1 MFNSERLPDWQDIKI
16 ISKNRLPSRSYFIP
30 YGSLEECLSSKVC
43 PRAEIKSD
51 RFMLLNGMW
60 DFKYYR
66 SVVDVPEDFVTADLG
81 GKEEYVPS
89 VWQAQ
94 GYEKWHYANVQLP
107 IPVLPPMVSQ
117 HNPVGIY
124 KRKFNVPASFK
135 GMNVKISFL
144 GVVSAFHVYING
156 QLVGYDQ
163 VSHMTGEFDI
173 TDKLIE
179 GENDICVIVYKW
191 CNGTYLEDQDFFRCN
206 GIFRDVFLMAQP
218 EKSVE
223 DFSFFAAKKDTLK
236 DFEASINV
244 KTSQDCKVKAILK
257 DACGNTVFEAE
268 KESENNVFEVKFDV
282 KEPILW
288 NAEKPYLYD
297 LIIIADDNEYIKH
310 KVGFKHVEISDGV
323 FKINDVAIKI
333 RGVNRHDSHP
343 EKGYAVDYFD
353 MLKDLTVMKN
363 LNVNAIRTSHY
374 PNDPIIL
381 ELADEM
387 GFYIVDEADLETH
400 GLHDWSFASQHPDWT
415 EQYVDRAERM
425 AQRDKNHASIIMWSL
440 GNESGWG
447 MNHDKMADKIKE
459 IIPGAKI
466 HYCEHKTQY
475 DVHSSMYTDPIMM
488 EKIAKYEGTDCRTFH
503 GENLLNDKAPF
514 FLCEYAHSMGLG
526 PGSFKEYWDV
536 IYKYP
541 RLMGGCV
548 WEWCDHAV
556 AHKHEDGTVTY
567 TYGGDH
573 GEYPHDGNFCVDGLV
588 LPDRTPSTA
597 ALEMKQAYSP
607 LTVEFCKKCGKIKI
621 INRLD
626 FTNISEY
633 ELAWSL
639 LKNGKAVSEGKFE
652 QISLDPHEATTL
664 EVPAQISDDA
674 EYALTIKVIDNSGKV
689 YFEKDHVCATHQVL
703 LNEYVAKSDCVC
715 DDKLTT
721 EELPN
726 CIKFSS
732 DKFTAVFS
740 KADGTF
746 ESYVYNGKELI
757 NKEPQYPE
765 RRGLT
770 RLPAGIK
777 PNVWRALTDNDIH
790 FTRVP
795 NRDGCAE
802 HILDKLWQFVTKVKL
817 VSVDDTQA
825 KIIVNMKLAA
835 ATIDSTAKV
844 TAEFIVKGC
853 GEITVTELIEPERP
867 GMPSLPRFG
876 VLFEMPTEFDKCTW
890 YGRGLNE
897 SYPDLKLSSVLGVF
911 DSNVKDMHNYYIK
924 PQESGNKSDCRYA
937 VVHDGATGFAIYSE
951 TPFHFSAHRYTVD
964 DLCEWKHAEDVKD
977 MGLTQVSVDG
987 FMCGIGSNSCG
998 PMPLEEYMLN
1008 GNKAYKFSFKIKGI
1022 DITKDSAEDYWTK

>member
-1 MFNSERLPDWQDIKI
+1 MFNSAICPDWQDIKV
-16 ISKNRLPSRSYFIP
+16 ISKNRLASRSYFIP
-30 YGSLEECLSSKVC
+30 YESLESCEASKVEA
-43 PRAEIKSD
+43 RENIKSK

-66 SVVDVPEDFVTADLG
+66 SVVDVPHDFVTADLG

-94 GYEKWHYANVQLP
+94 GYEKWHYANVQMP
-107 IPVLPPMVSQ
+107 IPVIPPNVPT

-124 KRKFNVPASFK
+124 KRKFTVPESFK

-144 GVVSAFHVYING
+144 GVVSSFHVYING
-156 QLVGYDQ
+156 ELIGYDQ

-173 TDKLIE
+173 TDKLFD

-206 GIFRDVFLMAQP
+206 GIFRDVFLIAQP
-218 EKSVE
+218 EKSIE
-223 DFSFFAAKKDTLK
+223 DFKFTANKKEDSV
-236 DFEASINV
+236 DFETKVTV
-244 KTSQDCKVKAILK
+244 KTSSDCNVKIKLK
-257 DACGNTVFEAE
+257 DGNKVVYEAE
-268 KESENNVFEVKFDV
+268 KTSENNCCEFGFDV
-282 KEPILW
+282 KEPTLW
-288 NAEKPYLYD
+288 NAEKPYLYT
-297 LIIIADDNEYIKH
+297 LIISADNNEFIKQ
-310 KVGFKHVEISDGV
+310 KVGFKTVTIDKDV
-323 FKINDVAIKI
+323 FKVNGVAIKI

-343 EKGYAVDYFD
+343 EKGYAVDFND
-353 MLKDLTVMKN
+353 MLKDLTVMKT

-374 PNDPIIL
+374 PNDPLIL

-387 GFYIVDEADLETH
+387 GFYMIDEADLETH
-400 GLHDWSFASQHPDWT
+400 GLHDWSFASTHPEWT

-447 MNHDKMADKIKE
+447 FNHDKMADKIKE
-459 IIPGAKI
+459 IIPEAKI

-488 EKIAKYEGTDCRTFH
+488 EKIANHEATDCRKFH
-503 GENLLNDKAPF
+503 GENLLNDTAPF

-607 LTVEFCKKCGKIKI
+607 LTVELCEKCGKIKL

-626 FTNISEY
+626 FTDISEY
-633 ELAWSL
+633 ELTWEL
-639 LKNGKAVSEGKFE
+639 LKNGKKVSEGKFE
-652 QISLDPHEATTL
+652 NISIAPHEYAAV
-664 EVPAQISDDA
+664 EVPTEISDDA
-674 EYALTIKVIDNSGKV
+674 EYALTIKVIDNRGKC
-689 YFEKDHVCATHQVL
+689 YLEKDHLCATHQVL
-703 LNEYVAKSDCVC
+703 LNKYEPKTDCVC
-715 DDKLTT
+715 DEQLTV
-721 EELPN
+721 EELPC
-726 CIKFSS
+726 CIKFAG
-732 DKFTAVFS
+732 KNFTAKFS

-746 ESYVYNGKELI
+746 ESYIYNGKELI
-757 NKEPQYPE
+757 NEEPQYPE
-765 RRGLT
+765 RRGLA
-770 RLPAGIK
+770 RFPAGIK
-777 PNVWRALTDNDIH
+777 PNLWRAKTDNE
-790 FTRVP
+790 
-795 NRDGCAE
+795 N
-802 HILDKLWQFVTKVKL
+802 LDEKLLGKLWQFVTKVRL
-817 VSVDDTQA
+817 ISVDEAQA
-825 KIIVNMKLAA
+825 KILVNMKLAA
-835 ATIDSTAKV
+835 PTIDATVKVST
-844 TAEFIVKGC
+844 EFIIKGC
-853 GEITVTELIEPERP
+853 GEITVTETVEPERP
-867 GMPSLPRFG
+867 NMPEIPRFG
-876 VLFEMPTEFDKCTW
+876 ILFEMPTEFDKCTW

-911 DSNVKDMHNYYIK
+911 NSDVKDMHNYYIR

-937 VVHDGATGFAIYSE
+937 VVHNGETGFAIYSE

-964 DLCEWKHAEDVKD
+964 DLCGWSHAEDIKD

-987 FMCGIGSNSCG
+987 FVRGIGSNSCG
-998 PMPLEEYMLN
+998 PIPLKQYILD

-1022 DITKDSAEDYWTK
+1022 DLTKESAEDYWDKQ

>member
-1 MFNSERLPDWQDIKI
+1 MFNSEIRPDWQDIKI
-16 ISKNRLPSRSYFIP
+16 ISRNRLPSRAYFIP
-30 YGSLEECLSSKVC
+30 YGDLKTCMESKTEA
-43 PRAEIKSD
+43 RENIKSD

-66 SVVDVPEDFVTADLG
+66 SVVDVPYDFVTADLG

-94 GYEKWHYANVQLP
+94 GYEKWHYTNVNIP
-107 IPVLPPMVSQ
+107 IPVLPPLVPT

-124 KRKFNVPASFK
+124 KRKFTVPDSFK

-156 QLVGYDQ
+156 ELVGYDQ

-173 TDKLIE
+173 TDKLVD

-223 DFSFFAAKKDTLK
+223 DFQFTSEKIEDSADFTAKL
-236 DFEASINV
+236 NV
-244 KTSQDCKVKAILK
+244 TTSADCKVKMTLK
-257 DACGNTVFEAE
+257 DGDKVVYEEE
-268 KESENNVFEVKFDV
+268 KTSENNACEFKFNV
-282 KEPILW
+282 ESPVLW
-288 NAEKPYLYD
+288 NAEKPYLYT
-297 LIIIADDNEYIKH
+297 LVISADDNEFIKH
-310 KVGFKHVEISDGV
+310 KVGFKTVTIDGDI
-323 FKINDVAIKI
+323 FKVNGVAIKI

-343 EKGYAVDYFD
+343 EKGYAVDFND
-353 MLKDLTVMKN
+353 MLKDLTVMKE

-374 PNDPIIL
+374 PNDPLIL

-387 GFYIVDEADLETH
+387 GFYIFDEADLETH

-447 MNHDKMADKIKE
+447 FNHDRMADKIKE

-488 EKIAKYEGTDCRTFH
+488 EKIAKYEDTDCRTFK
-503 GENLLNDKAPF
+503 GENLVNDKAPF
-514 FLCEYAHSMGLG
+514 FLCEYAHAMGNG
-526 PGSFKEYWDV
+526 PGSFKEYWDL

-556 AHKHEDGTVTY
+556 AHKQEDGTVTY

-573 GEYPHDGNFCVDGLV
+573 GEFPHDGNFCVDGLV

-607 LTVEFCKKCGKIKI
+607 LTVELCEKCGKIKF

-633 ELAWSL
+633 DLVWEL
-639 LKNGKAVSEGKFE
+639 LKNGKKVSEGKFE
-652 QISLDPHEATTL
+652 NISIEPHEYAAI
-664 EVPAQISDDA
+664 EVPAEISDDA
-674 EYALTIKVIDNSGKV
+674 EYALNITVMDNRGKV
-689 YFEKDHVCATHQVL
+689 YLAKDHICATHQIVL
-703 LNEYVAKSDCVC
+703 NKYEPKADCIC
-715 DDKLTT
+715 DEQLKV
-721 EELPN
+721 EELPC
-726 CIKFSS
+726 CIKFAG
-732 DKFTAVFS
+732 KNFTAKFS

-746 ESYVYNGKELI
+746 ESYIYNGKELI

-777 PNVWRALTDNDIH
+777 PNVWRAITDNDVY
-790 FTRVP
+790 FTRYPRVEA
-795 NRDGCAE
+795 CTE
-802 HILDKLWQFVTKVKL
+802 YILDKMWQTVTEVKL
-817 VSVDDTQA
+817 LSATETEA
-825 KIIVNMKLAA
+825 KIKVLIKLAA
-835 ATIDSTAKV
+835 PRIDATAKV
-844 TAEFIVKGC
+844 TAEYLIKGC

-867 GMPSLPRFG
+867 NMPELLRFG

-897 SYPDLKLSSVLGVF
+897 SYPDMKLSSVLGVF
-911 DSNVKDMHNYYIK
+911 DSNVKDMHNYYIR
-924 PQESGNKSDCRYA
+924 PQESGNKSECRYA

-987 FMCGIGSNSCG
+987 FMCGIGSSICG
-998 PMPLEEYMLN
+998 PKPLEQYLLD

-1022 DITKDSAEDYWTK
+1022 DLTKDSAEDYWTK